1 MSENPYS
8 VLGLSP
14 GASDD
19 EIKKKYRTLVKQYHP
34 DLHPDDPEA
43 ARKMSEINEAY
54 EMIKS
59 GNAGQTGAYGGGYS
73 NQYGS
78 SAPYGSFTRDG
89 TDYEYQYVDFD
100 DILRSFFGGFGFTAR
115 QSAERISPEQAY
127 ERIDE
132 YIGSG
137 DYQSAA
143 ALLNRFSAAS
153 RDGRWYFYA
162 AEVCD
167 GTGDYS
173 SAVKYSDEAV
183 RLDPSN
189 KVYSDYS
196 KELHK
201 RHGFEIRI
209 RRILPAVMSALA
221 VILVFSFAARMIGSL
236 FAWMFI

>member
-14 GASDD
+14 GASED
-19 EIKKKYRTLVKQYHP
+19 EIKKKYRVLVKQYHP

-59 GNAGQTGAYGGGYS
+59 GNTGQSSYGGGNS
-73 NQYGS
+73 NRYGS
-78 SAPYGSFTRDG
+78 SFAPYGSFTRDG
-89 TDYEYQYVDFD
+89 TDYDYQYVDFD

-115 QSAERISPEQAY
+115 QSGERISPEQAY
-127 ERIDE
+127 ERIEE
-132 YIGSG
+132 YIGRG
-137 DYQSAA
+137 EYQSAA

-153 RDGRWYFYA
+153 RDSRWYFYA

-167 GTGDYS
+167 GTGDYCG
-173 SAVKYSDEAV
+173 AVKYSDEAA

-196 KELHK
+196 KELNK
-201 RHGFEIRI
+201 RHGFEVRI
-209 RRILPAVMSALA
+209 RRILPAVMSVLA
-221 VILVFSFAARMIGSL
+221 VILVLSFAARTVGSL
-236 FAWMFI
+236 FAWMFV